1 MHDHYFLFCY
11 IGAISIIVAFINQRF
26 FALQPTIAE
35 TIAALMMAFSAIVL
49 GKLELLP
56 ESIHLDQLL
65 NELHFNEL
73 LLKSILGFLL
83 FTGGLSI
90 NLRSLYRQRLE
101 IAVLAIFSTA
111 LSVAL
116 CGFGLHYLL
125 KLLGYHLDLIYCL
138 LFGAVISPTDPI
150 AVLAIV
156 KKLKAPE
163 AIATKIEGES
173 LFNDGLGLVVF
184 VTLSAIAF
192 EQTEV
197 SVFSVGELFLK
208 EVVGGIVFGFVAA
221 WLVDQM
227 IRHSHQSSM
236 VLLLS
241 AMLPTAGYAMAQSI
255 EVSGPLAMV
264 VAGIY
269 LGNVTREHVEDRHHI
284 ATISHF
290 WHVVESWLNNIIF
303 LLLGLVILSFDFHSV
318 YSWLLAAIIPLVL
331 LARLISIGLPFS
343 LLSIRQRYNPLTVP
357 ILVWGG
363 LRGGLSL
370 AMAMS
375 IPAGISLVKEPSI
388 DLREL
393 IIMMTFSCVIFSIIV
408 QGLTIKPII
417 RKANSLEH

>member
-11 IGAISIIVAFINQRF
+11 IGAIAIMVAFINQRL
-26 FALQPTIAE
+26 FALQATIAE
-35 TIAALMMAFSAIVL
+35 TIAALMMAMGALVL
-49 GKLELLP
+49 GKLDLLP
-56 ESIHLDQLL
+56 ESIHLGQLL
-65 NELHFNEL
+65 EELHFNEL

-90 NLRSLYRQRLE
+90 NLRNLYQQRLE

-111 LSVAL
+111 CSVAL

-125 KLLGYHLDLIYCL
+125 QLLGYDLAIIYCL
-138 LFGAVISPTDPI
+138 LFGAIISPTDPI

-156 KKLKAPE
+156 KKLQAPE

-173 LFNDGLGLVVF
+173 LFNDGLGLVIF
-184 VTLSAIAF
+184 VTLSSIAF
-192 EQTEV
+192 EQADV
-197 SVFSVGELFLK
+197 SLIAVGELFLK
-208 EVVGGIVFGFVAA
+208 EVLGGVLFGLAA
-221 WLVDQM
+221 AFIVDQM
-227 IRHSHQSSM
+227 IRQSHQASM

-241 AMLPTAGYAMAQSI
+241 AMLPTAGYALAQLL

-269 LGNVTREHVEDRHHI
+269 LGNVTREHIESRHHI
-284 ATISHF
+284 ASMSHF
-290 WHVVESWLNNIIF
+290 WHVVETWLNNIIF
-303 LLLGLVILSFDFHSV
+303 LLLGLVVLSFQFHSL
-318 YSWLLAAIIPLVL
+318 YSGLLLLIIPLVL
-331 LARLISIGLPFS
+331 IARLISIGLPFS
-343 LLSIRQRYNPLTVP
+343 LLRLRHHYNPLTVP

-375 IPAGISLVKEPSI
+375 LPTGVSLMAEPNI

-393 IIMMTFSCVIFSIIV
+393 IIMLTFSCVIFSIIV

-417 RKANSLEH
+417 RMANNLEP